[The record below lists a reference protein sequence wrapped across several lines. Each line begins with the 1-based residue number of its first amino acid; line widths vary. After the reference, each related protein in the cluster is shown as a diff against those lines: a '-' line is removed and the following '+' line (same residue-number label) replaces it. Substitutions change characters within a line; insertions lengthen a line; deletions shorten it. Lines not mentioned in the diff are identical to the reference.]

1 MNMAITTHG
10 KHEAAAETHRGK
22 IIGITDCKL
31 VIKSDTCE
39 EQSFTVV
46 HDVRVTRD
54 GKPCNVYDLRLG
66 VIIRITT
73 RKDDEHAAIAIEW
86 IERME

>member
-10 KHEAAAETHRGK
+10 KHEAAAETHQGK
-22 IIGITDCKL
+22 IIGITDSKL
-31 VIKSDTCE
+31 VIKLGKCE

-54 GKPCNVYDLRLG
+54 GKLCSVYDLRLG
-66 VIIRITT
+66 VAVRITT
-73 RKDDEHAAIAIEW
+73 RQDDEHAAIAIEW
-86 IERME
+86 ILRD